1 MFIGHWAPAFA
12 AAAYSKRAPK
22 LGTLFIAGQLVD
34 WGFFAL
40 ATVGVE
46 HMRIEPG
53 ATAMNP
59 LDLYHMPYT
68 HSLLGSAIW
77 AIVFMGVLLIA
88 RREMTTALI
97 GGLVVLSH
105 WFVDLL
111 VHRPDLTFAG
121 GESKIGFGLWNY
133 PAIAIALE
141 LGITLAAFLWY
152 IRKSK
157 GPVMPPW
164 ILLALLLAM
173 QSINWFGPEP
183 QSAGIGLY
191 LTALASFAIAAWVAS
206 WVGTTRRHIN
216 DRGLAGASPPR

>member
-68 HSLLGSAIW
+68 HSLLGAAIW
-77 AIVFMGVLLIA
+77 AIGFAAILLLA

-191 LTALASFAIAAWVAS
+191 LTALASFGIAAWVAS
-206 WVGTTRRHIN
+206 WVGTTRRHIS